1 MSTGIKKLYLISGLG
16 ADHRAFVNLKIPGVS
31 TQVIEWISP
40 DPEESIQAY
49 VARLRP
55 QIDTEQEVCLLGVS
69 FGGIIAQ
76 ELSKVI
82 PCQQV
87 IIVSSVQSHEEYSPL
102 LRIARRI
109 RMDKIIP
116 GRFLKFLGKLLGPFF
131 FSVETANEK
140 KLLKAIMQDTE
151 IPFLKWAIDQIMI
164 WRGTHVSGT
173 LHIHGTSDRIFPGK
187 YLRNF
192 HPIDQGG
199 HFMIYNK
206 AEEVVKLI
214 QSIC

>member
-1 MSTGIKKLYLISGLG
+1 MARKLRKLYLLSGLG
-16 ADHRAFVNLKIPGVS
+16 ADHRAFANLDLTSFS
-31 TQVIEWISP
+31 TEVIEWISP
-40 DPEESIQAY
+40 LPRESIDSY
-49 VARLRP
+49 VKRLCF
-55 QIDTEQEVCLLGVS
+55 QIDEGEEVWLLGVS

-76 ELSKVI
+76 EISKVI

-87 IIVSSVQSHEEYSPL
+87 IIVSSVQSHTDFSPL

-109 RMDKIIP
+109 RLDKIIP
-116 GRFLKFLGKLLGPFF
+116 GRSLKFLGKLLGPFL

-164 WRGTHVSGT
+164 WRGAHVPGT

-206 AEEVVKLI
+206 AEEVAKLI
-214 QSIC
+214 QRVC

>member
-1 MSTGIKKLYLISGLG
+1 MISGLG
-16 ADHRAFVNLKIPGVS
+16 ADHRAFANLNLPGFS

-40 DPEESIQAY
+40 LSKESIESY
-49 VARLRP
+49 VKRLSF
-55 QIDTEQEVCLLGVS
+55 QIDQQKEIWLLGVS

-76 ELSKVI
+76 EMSKVI

-116 GRFLKFLGKLLGPFF
+116 GRSLKFLGKLLGPFF
-131 FSVETANEK
+131 FSIETANEK

-151 IPFLKWAIDQIMI
+151 IAFLKWAIDQIMI

-192 HPIDQGG
+192 RPIDQGG

-206 AEEVVKLI
+206 AEEVAKLI
-214 QSIC
+214 QRVS